1 MEPAELLLILR
12 IIIAV
17 TLYAFLSFILITL
30 WRDLKVGAVERIS
43 TPLAHLLTISGETLE
58 PAYHL
63 EELNLL
69 GRANDN
75 TLSLP
80 DSTISAY
87 HARISCRQG
96 TWWLEDLGSRN
107 GTLINDIPVVEPT
120 IITFG
125 DEIHLGS
132 VSVRFCSG
140 SVPAAQEESV
150 SENPEDVELE

>member
-1 MEPAELLLILR
+1 MEPAELLLLLR
-12 IIIAV
+12 IIIAI
-17 TLYAFLSFILITL
+17 TLYAFLAIILITL
-30 WRDLKVGAVERIS
+30 WRDLKSGVVEHIS

-63 EELNLL
+63 EEVNLL

-75 TLSLP
+75 TLSLS

-87 HARISCRQG
+87 HARISCRHG

-107 GTLINDIPVVEPT
+107 GTVINDIPVAEPT
-120 IITFG
+120 IITYG

-132 VSVRFCSG
+132 VSVRFCAG
-140 SVPAAQEESV
+140 SVPVDLEKSV
-150 SENPEDVELE
+150 SENPDVAELE